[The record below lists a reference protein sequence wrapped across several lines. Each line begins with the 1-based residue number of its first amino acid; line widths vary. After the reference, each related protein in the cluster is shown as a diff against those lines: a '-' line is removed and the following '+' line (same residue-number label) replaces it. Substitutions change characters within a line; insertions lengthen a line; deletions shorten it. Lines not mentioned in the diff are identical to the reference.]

1 MSNLNIFV
9 SSVNTSIV
17 SRVVNCSVSNIRSV
31 SVSIV
36 REIKIK
42 IQNKKKMCGQRHLM
56 NISKKSYTTM
66 ANREMRSSLSHRFS
80 RKVFSLI

>member
-1 MSNLNIFV
+1 MSNLNIFVGIV

-17 SRVVNCSVSNIRSV
+17 SRVVNCSVRNKSRV

-42 IQNKKKMCGQRHLM
+42 IKNKKKCVG
-56 NISKKSYTTM
+56 KGT
-66 ANREMRSSLSHRFS
+66 
-80 RKVFSLI
+80 

>member
-1 MSNLNIFV
+1 MFLFSIVSVSNLNIFV

-17 SRVVNCSVSNIRSV
+17 SRVVNCSVSNISSV

-42 IQNKKKMCGQRHLM
+42 IQNKKKCVG
-56 NISKKSYTTM
+56 KGT
-66 ANREMRSSLSHRFS
+66 
-80 RKVFSLI
+80 